1 MARGW
6 LKHNGLLLLGLM
18 MSIGLHIGLVQ
29 GLQRMPQERPQRDQL
44 ITLEVHE
51 LEVSAPS
58 PTPFPEPPPTP
69 KPLPPPTPKPLPP
82 PTPKPPPPP
91 TLKPIPVDPEIAPE
105 PLEGDPEPPPE
116 VSEPP
121 PDLETSALPLA
132 GLTGESFDGLSAGKG
147 PTFGA
152 GNTLMAKPPEKM
164 ARLDEVQPYSPPVD
178 LFDITTEPVLRDRPD
193 PLAVF
198 GADYPPKAKAEGVE
212 GLTRVKLLI
221 DARGR
226 VIKVKAIK
234 GPKLLRK
241 PAEDLARRFRYKPAT
256 QRGRP
261 VSVWWFEDIPFRI
274 ND

>member
-58 PTPFPEPPPTP
+58 PTPFPE
-69 KPLPPPTPKPLPP
+69 
-82 PTPKPPPPP
+82 PPP